1 MAEINNGLKMK
12 ILLATHN
19 RNKIK
24 EIKEALKGSGNEILS
39 LDDFPDLPEVI
50 EDGDTLEHNSLKK
63 AREIFEHTGIT
74 TLADDTG
81 LEVEFLNGEPGVF
94 AARWA
99 GEGCSYKDNCDKML
113 REMKG
118 VPHEKRI
125 ASFRCVITL
134 YGNGILK
141 TSQGILSGYIID
153 ESRGTD
159 GFGYDPVFVP
169 EGYGITLAEMTLEEK
184 NRISHRGLAVK
195 KMAEIIREIKKA
207 D

>member
-1 MAEINNGLKMK
+1 MK

-24 EIKEALKGSGNEILS
+24 ELNEALKDSGNEILS
-39 LDDFPDLPEVI
+39 LDDFPDLPDVI

-81 LEVEFLNGEPGVF
+81 LEVEFLNGEPGVY

-99 GEGCSYKDNCDKML
+99 GEGCTYKDNCDKMI
-113 REMKG
+113 RELKG
-118 VPHEKRI
+118 VPAEKRQ
-125 ASFRCVITL
+125 AVFRCVITL

-141 TSQGILSGYIID
+141 VTVGELKGRIIE
-153 ESRGTD
+153 ESVGTD
-159 GFGYDPVFVP
+159 GFGYDPVFMP
-169 EGYGITLAEMTLEEK
+169 DGYDITLAEMPLSEK
-184 NRISHRGLAVK
+184 NKISHRGLAVK
-195 KMAEIIREIKKA
+195 KMAEIINEMKKA

>member
-1 MAEINNGLKMK
+1 MK

-19 RNKIK
+19 RNKIT
-24 EIKEALKGSGNEILS
+24 EIKDALKTTGFEILS

-63 AREIFEHTGIT
+63 AREIFEHSGIT

-81 LEVEFLNGEPGVF
+81 LEVEYLNGEPGVF

-99 GEGCSYKDNCDKML
+99 GEGCTYKDNCDKML
-113 REMKG
+113 RELEG
-118 VPHEKRI
+118 VPFEKRK
-125 ASFRCVITL
+125 AAFRCVITL
-134 YGNGILK
+134 YGNNILK
-141 TSQGILSGYIID
+141 TSVGELKGQIIE

-169 EGYGITLAEMTLEEK
+169 EGYSITLAEMPLNEK
-184 NRISHRGLAVK
+184 NKISHRGLAVK
-195 KMAEIIREIKKA
+195 KMAEIIMEMKKA
-207 D
+207 E